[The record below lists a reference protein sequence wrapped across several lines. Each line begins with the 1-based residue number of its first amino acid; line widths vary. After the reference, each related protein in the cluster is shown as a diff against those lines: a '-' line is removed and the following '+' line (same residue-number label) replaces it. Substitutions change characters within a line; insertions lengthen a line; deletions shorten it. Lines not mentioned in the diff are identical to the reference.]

1 MAEVKWIKITTDIFN
16 DEKIQ
21 LIESMPDS
29 DTIIVIWFKLLSL
42 AGKSNN
48 GGLVMISDKVP
59 YTNDMLATLFR
70 RKKATVELA
79 LLTFEQFGMIE
90 RLDNDAILISN
101 WDKHQNIDG
110 MEKIKIQNRERQRR
124 FRESKTLLLDTKKK
138 DKDKDNK
145 IKNKRESVTNTL
157 CNVTNNVII
166 TFELFN
172 TNYNKDYIFSLKE
185 IKLMKL
191 FSDIEVNDLFESLLI
206 QRTKLKKPAI
216 NTRTAIKTIYNKL
229 KPLGNTD
236 RISLLSK
243 ALESGWK
250 TVYTNQKDTTPTE
263 SAKSKAIRE
272 NLFGGTKYAN

>member
-70 RKKATVELA
+70 RKKSTVELA

-138 DKDKDNK
+138 EKDKENK
-145 IKNKRESVTNTL
+145 IKNKNKRKSVTNTL
-157 CNVTNNVII
+157 HNVTNNVTDII
-166 TFELFN
+166 AYLN
-172 TNYNKDYIFSLKE
+172 
-185 IKLMKL
+185 
-191 FSDIEVNDLFESLLI
+191 
-206 QRTKLKKPAI
+206 
-216 NTRTAIKTIYNKL
+216 NKL
-229 KPLGNTD
+229 
-236 RISLLSK
+236 
-243 ALESGWK
+243 
-250 TVYTNQKDTTPTE
+250 
-263 SAKSKAIRE
+263 
-272 NLFGGTKYAN
+272 GTKYKATSAKNQSLIKARINEGYDINDFKTVIDKKYNEWNNTDMAKYLQPTTLFGNKFEGYLNQLDTKPNRQSIADIKDEYRTHIPDKYLTEGPF